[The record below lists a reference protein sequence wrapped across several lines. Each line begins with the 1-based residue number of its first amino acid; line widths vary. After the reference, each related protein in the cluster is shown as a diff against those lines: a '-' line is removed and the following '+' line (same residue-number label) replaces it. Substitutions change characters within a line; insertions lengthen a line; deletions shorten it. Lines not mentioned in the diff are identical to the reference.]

1 MIDYGPD
8 NVSTQQDI
16 AETNAHE
23 ALETLREDI
32 EILTDEIEIS
42 PYKAIEKE
50 WLVKSLKSILKA

>member
-50 WLVKSLKSILKA
+50 CGEVA